1 MMKAGCAMLTM
12 SRMPN
17 EIETPS
23 GHGGVEPAEQDAR
36 DQGIDH
42 QIEAETHLFPPVAR
56 FPPNTFF
63 GGRAHFILV
72 ASVQEGRGLG

>member
-1 MMKAGCAMLTM
+1 MRDVDDVEDAERDRNA
-12 SRMPN
+12 
-17 EIETPS
+17 E
-23 GHGGVEPAEQDAR
+23 GHGGVEPAEQDAG
-36 DQGIDH
+36 DQGIDQ

-56 FPPNTFF
+56 FAPNTCF